1 MCDDDGEICESATP
15 ATLTSSPTS
24 TSTADGHY
32 LNYKTQQQRKHSF
45 NYNSNNKVEQIEH
58 WQTTDVIQW
67 LRNSKDHFS
76 GQLISCI
83 NSEAI
88 DGQVLLTLSES
99 DVRDFRYRLGYSQVP
114 FGELKRFW
122 LLVSQLQQQW
132 THEQRQKYQ
141 QLQPQ
146 HQYQLHGVL
155 TDAIHTSC
163 VQGGNATAATMTNET
178 CPSPSTCQ
186 DCPGYNCSSS
196 NGQRDCS
203 SSKSSQRLVAPE
215 YFKTAIS
222 LGYSF
227 VVTWITSFVM
237 VIVHERVPDMK
248 RYPPLP
254 DIFLDNVP
262 HIPWAFNMCEITGSL
277 LFTVWLIV
285 LIFHKYRMVLLR
297 RFFAL
302 AGTVFLLRCVT
313 MLITSLSVPGTHLQ
327 CNQKDFAIDDPNVDM
342 IGALVIRMTRAYRI
356 WSGLGMSIQGV
367 RTCGDYMFSGHTV
380 ALTLLNFFIT
390 EYTPRNLYFLHTMT
404 WLLNMFGIFF
414 ILAAH
419 EHYSIDVFVAFYIT
433 SRLFLYYHT
442 LANNRAL
449 MQSDSTR
456 TRVWFPMFSYFE
468 NHVDGMIPN
477 DFDTPGSLISSMID
491 QLCWLKD
498 QLVWVLQGIT
508 LPKAAKSLQ
517 MFNSSESELCTHPAG
532 SPFHNSHQSMGSGM
546 NNVRPTSN
554 TRPTTPIKLS
564 PQPVRRTI
572 PLDIPTPVTSVP
584 QVAKKNKCYDSAAG
598 ETFVGRCQRKSVC

>member
-1 MCDDDGEICESATP
+1 MCDDDGEICESAPT
-15 ATLTSSPTS
+15 PTS
-24 TSTADGHY
+24 TTADGQH
-32 LNYKTQQQRKHSF
+32 QQQQQQTKNRL
-45 NYNSNNKVEQIEH
+45 KVEQVEH
-58 WQTTDVIQW
+58 WQEDELEQW
-67 LRNSKDHFS
+67 LCSKEYFS
-76 GQLISCI
+76 RALISCL
-83 NSEAI
+83 SKEAI
-88 DGQVLLTLSES
+88 DGKVLLTLTES
-99 DVRDFRYRLGYSQVP
+99 DVRDLRYKLGYVVP
-114 FGELKRFW
+114 LGELKRFW
-122 LLVSQLQQQW
+122 LHVSHLQQQW
-132 THEQRQKYQ
+132 TQVQRQ
-141 QLQPQ
+141 QLQQ
-146 HQYQLHGVL
+146 QQQLNSGL
-155 TDAIHTSC
+155 TAMDAVRHVTQTSC
-163 VQGGNATAATMTNET
+163 DPGGNAVAGTVFMSNDA
-178 CPSPSTCQ
+178 CPAPPTFQ
-186 DCPGYNCSSS
+186 ECPGYNCSR
-196 NGQRDCS
+196 NAQRDFS
-203 SSKSSQRLVAPE
+203 SSSSQCLVAPE
-215 YFKTAIS
+215 YFKTAVS

-342 IGALVIRMTRAYRI
+342 IGALIIRMTRAYRI

-442 LANNRAL
+442 LANNRESRFNHSSNLNSISQAL

-477 DFDTPGSLISSMID
+477 EFDTPGSLVSAMVD
-491 QLCWLKD
+491 QLLWVKD
-498 QLVWVLQGIT
+498 QVVWLTQHIS
-508 LPKAAKSLQ
+508 LPK
-517 MFNSSESELCTHPAG
+517 
-532 SPFHNSHQSMGSGM
+532 
-546 NNVRPTSN
+546 
-554 TRPTTPIKLS
+554 
-564 PQPVRRTI
+564 
-572 PLDIPTPVTSVP
+572 
-584 QVAKKNKCYDSAAG
+584 
-598 ETFVGRCQRKSVC
+598 